1 MDPAWRKLAT
11 SLAGI
16 GLMAGLVGCYIPGG
30 GWTVRTGVDVRQI
43 RKPAAFLEMVDTKW
57 DEWNRVSQMN
67 LYENGTAGPMVI
79 EPVVTQGVP
88 TVVNTPP
95 LPLQPAPAVEQPA
108 SPRGIQPP
116 TPPEPAPALDD
127 VPTPPAAGNT
137 SAGNLRNRVRRR
149 REAYDGP
156 DAVGRGL
163 LPASSQSPQQRQYLE
178 YDSQV
183 DDRGPVTLGAVQP
196 GYDSEDD
203 QAVQQYGNPPRPAN
217 RPLIRPR
224 TASSAPAQAPRR
236 SPQGA
241 WVFSRP

>member
-11 SLAGI
+11 TLGGI

-43 RKPAAFLEMVDTKW
+43 CKPAAFVELVDTKW

-67 LYENGTAGPMVI
+67 LYENGTPGPMVI
-79 EPVVTQGVP
+79 DQVMTPAVPVVENTP
-88 TVVNTPP
+88 TPP
-95 LPLQPAPAVEQPA
+95 LQAAPAAEQPA
-108 SPRGIQPP
+108 APRGLQP
-116 TPPEPAPALDD
+116 TPSPPEAAPADD
-127 VPTPPAAGNT
+127 VPVPPAAGNT

-156 DAVGRGL
+156 DAIGRGL
-163 LPASSQSPQQRQYLE
+163 LPASGEARQRQAYLQ
-178 YDSQV
+178 YDSPV
-183 DDRGPVTLGAVQP
+183 DDRGPVTLGTLQT
-196 GYDSEDD
+196 GYEYDDD
-203 QAVQQYGNPPRPAN
+203 QAVQQASTPQRPAN

-224 TASSAPAQAPRR
+224 SPSSVPAQNPRL